1 MTVPGGD
8 SGEKPRGGPD
18 QPSQPGQ
25 TQPGPP
31 PGYPPPYPPTT
42 PQYGAPPPGYSQPY
56 PGDYPD
62 HAGGYGQQPGTNTL
76 AISSL
81 VASCLGLFCF
91 IGGIIGIVLGSMALS
106 QIKQRREGGYGLAVS
121 GIVIGAA
128 VVVIY
133 LVVVA
138 VRLY

>member
-1 MTVPGGD
+1 M
-8 SGEKPRGGPD
+8 
-18 QPSQPGQ
+18 PGQ
-25 TQPGPP
+25 NAPGASPGPP
-31 PGYPPPYPPTT
+31 PSGYPPPNPPTP
-42 PQYGAPPPGYSQPY
+42 PQYGAPPAGPSQPY
-56 PGDYPD
+56 PGGYPD
-62 HAGGYGQQPGTNTL
+62 HPGGYGQQPRTNAL

-91 IGGIIGIVLGSMALS
+91 IGGIVGIVLGSVALS

-133 LVVVA
+133 LVVVT